1 MLQSSKMAAPSISIL
16 MRNTMPKRSFPG
28 EYKKFRELLL
38 LCIGG
43 RSQRAFA
50 QETGLST
57 FHLNKLIN
65 SPVIARPN
73 RSTLFTLA
81 EHSEGRVSYP
91 ELSEACGYS
100 DPLSSSCE
108 EPIKN
113 CPCCGGDA
121 GLLTGNSGVFVRCS
135 ACGLRTDVFPD
146 AMTACRKWNSR
157 V

>member
-1 MLQSSKMAAPSISIL
+1 
-16 MRNTMPKRSFPG
+16 MRDTMPKRSFPG
-28 EYKKFRELLL
+28 EYKMFRDLLL

-65 SPVIARPN
+65 SQVIARPN

-81 EHSEGRVSYP
+81 EHSEGRVTYP

-121 GLLTGNSGVFVRCS
+121 GLLTGKVGVFVRCS
-135 ACGLRTDVFPD
+135 ACGLRTDEFPD
-146 AMTACRKWNSR
+146 AMEACRKWNAR
-157 V
+157 I